1 MAPRHGTLFETI
13 RPCVVVFQKNIS
25 RRDILH
31 DVKVFQKEHVPRSA
45 LPKGFSLS
53 CSEHVPT
60 QPEGNG
66 GMGEGRRQLKDDQ
79 RINIFS
85 EQNMSMYKYKCAA
98 TSILFLS
105 VNTDYIMTFL
115 ETREEGRRER
125 DKDNGRPK
133 LNLNL
138 NLKIFKVQ
146 PKRRAMLSHG
156 DH

>member
-1 MAPRHGTLFETI
+1 MALFLKPFDLVLLFFKKIFQDGTFCTTSKCFKKNMFHVQLSQKDSVYRVQNMFRHNQ
-13 RPCVVVFQKNIS
+13 R
-25 RRDILH
+25 
-31 DVKVFQKEHVPRSA
+31 
-45 LPKGFSLS
+45 
-53 CSEHVPT
+53 
-60 QPEGNG
+60 

-138 NLKIFKVQ
+138 NLNLNLKIFKVQ